1 MAERAA
7 APGVAMKTDATTADA
22 SEQTH
27 AAASAR
33 VLAYLIDSVVL
44 FCFSMFFA
52 VAAGMVLFLDSDQ
65 GRDQITDAEAWAFT
79 AISAATIVAWLLAGV
94 AMHLKLGQT
103 VGQYVTG
110 MRVQNEDGTAP
121 QAGRLLMYWL
131 ALHPLLYHPLFCG
144 IWFLVAYVG
153 ISLAES
159 DLLFILGTAMGLL
172 SLVAPLAGLV
182 YMLSDPQRRT
192 IHDRLAGVRVQRL
205 Q

>member
-1 MAERAA
+1 MR
-7 APGVAMKTDATTADA
+7 KDATTADA
-22 SEQTH
+22 SEQAH

-44 FCFSMFFA
+44 FCFSMIFA
-52 VAAGMVLFLDSDQ
+52 VAAGLVLFLDSDQ

-79 AISAATIVAWLLAGV
+79 AISAATILAWLVAGV
-94 AMHLKLGQT
+94 VMHLKLGQT
-103 VGQYVTG
+103 VGQYVIG
-110 MRVQNEDGTAP
+110 LRVQNEDGTAP
-121 QAGRLLMYWL
+121 QARRLLVYWL

-159 DLLFILGTAMGLL
+159 DALFVLGTAMGLL

>member
-1 MAERAA
+1 MR
-7 APGVAMKTDATTADA
+7 KDATTADA

-27 AAASAR
+27 AGASAR

-44 FCFSMFFA
+44 FCFSMVFA
-52 VAAGMVLFLDSDQ
+52 VAAALVLFLDSDQ
-65 GRDQITDAEAWAFT
+65 GRDQITDTEAWAFT
-79 AISAATIVAWLLAGV
+79 GISALTVLAWLAAGV
-94 AMHLKLGQT
+94 FMQLKLGQT

-110 MRVQNEDGTAP
+110 LRVYNEDGTTPDAR
-121 QAGRLLMYWL
+121 RLLLYWL

-159 DLLFILGTAMGLL
+159 DVLFVLGSAIGLI
-172 SLVAPLAGLV
+172 SLVAPLVGLV
-182 YMLSDPQRRT
+182 YMLSDPERRT
-192 IHDRLAGVRVQRL
+192 IHDRLAGCRVQRL